1 MLRLSS
7 TSQPL
12 KGSIKLPSSKSLSNR
27 ALIINALCEE
37 DFAIAGLSKA
47 EDTQS
52 LRRLLEGDDM
62 IMDAGAAGTTYRF
75 LTAYLAL
82 QDDSRILTGSKRML
96 ERPVGILVD
105 ALNELGA
112 NIEYLGKA
120 GYPPIQIH
128 APRGE
133 WQSNL
138 FMDAGISSQ
147 YISAILMIAP
157 LLPNGL
163 RLTLEGEIVSR
174 PYIQMTLNLM
184 RYFGVEHQWKEQV
197 IHISP
202 QAYQARDFRVEA
214 DWSAASYYYAMA
226 ALSDEVD
233 LLLEGLY
240 EDTVQGDAVLVDLMK
255 QFGVLSSYEPKGV
268 RLLKSDRNIDLF
280 DHDFLE
286 CPDLAQT
293 FAVLCAAKGVRANLR
308 GLNTLRIKETDRIQA
323 LRKELNKLG
332 AELETSEQRC
342 IVLKGVQASKKK
354 PTRIKTYKD
363 HRMAMAFA
371 PLVFAGYPLE
381 IEDPQV
387 VRKSYP
393 NFWEDLKSLNVEI
406 KDLDKKKR
414 RR

>member
-7 TSQPL
+7 ASQPL
-12 KGSIKLPSSKSLSNR
+12 KGNIKLPSSKSLSNR

-37 DFAIAGLSKA
+37 DFAIKGLSKA

-62 IMDAGAAGTTYRF
+62 ILDAGAAGTTYRF

-82 QDDSRILTGSKRML
+82 QEDSRILTGSKRML
-96 ERPVGILVD
+96 ARPVGILVD

-112 NIEYLGKA
+112 NIEYLGKE

-128 APRGE
+128 APKDD
-133 WQSNL
+133 WQSSL
-138 FMDAGISSQ
+138 SMDAGTSSQ

-157 LLPNGL
+157 LLPDGL
-163 RLTLEGEIVSR
+163 RLTLKGEIVSR

-184 RYFGVEHQWKEQV
+184 GYFGVNHKWEEQV
-197 IHISP
+197 IHIP
-202 QAYQARDFRVEA
+202 PAAYQARDFHVEA

-233 LLLEGLY
+233 LLLEGLF
-240 EDTVQGDAVLVDLMK
+240 EDTVQGDAILVDLMK
-255 QFGVLSSYEPKGV
+255 QFGVLSSYEVAGV
-268 RLLKSDRNIDLF
+268 RLLKSARNIDLF
-280 DHDFLE
+280 DHDFIE

-293 FAVLCAAKGVRANLR
+293 FAVLCAAKNVRANLR
-308 GLNTLRIKETDRIQA
+308 GLNTLRIKETDRIEA
-323 LRKELNKLG
+323 LSKELKKLG
-332 AELETSEQRC
+332 AQLETSEQRC
-342 IVLKGVQASKKK
+342 VVLKGIDAPKNK
-354 PTRIKTYKD
+354 PTRIKTYND

-371 PLVFAGYPLE
+371 PIVFAGYPLK

-393 NFWEDLKSLNVEI
+393 NFWEDLERLGVEI
-406 KDLDKKKR
+406 EDLDSKKKR
-414 RR
+414 